1 MIPACPQ
8 GITVYA
14 AFCEV
19 GTVMSRRVESNHI
32 LVRDAINAVG
42 LLLQIVGTEDIL
54 FSEKTGS
61 DRFDLG

>member
-1 MIPACPQ
+1 
-8 GITVYA
+8 
-14 AFCEV
+14 
-19 GTVMSRRVESNHI
+19 MSRRVESNHI